1 MSDETKSI
9 LIGGLALL
17 IGAPLIWA
25 VVWLVWTYWWT
36 NIIIWVALAY
46 MVRNYDSTFRS
57 NKSWWITKKQGK
69 NK

>member
-1 MSDETKSI
+1 MSENKNI

-17 IGAPLIWA
+17 IGGPLVWA
-25 VVWLVWTYWWT
+25 VVWLVWTYWWI

-57 NKSWWITKKQGK
+57 NKAWWIMKKTS
-69 NK
+69 